1 MGVTIKDDLDKPCVI
16 KDRKK
21 NNDDDDDDFNQF
33 FSIVQKNDSLCQ
45 EFPFYWM
52 HPRRNQ
58 GLTSR

>member
-21 NNDDDDDDFNQF
+21 NNDDFNQF